1 MARSPAQRATAPKPR
16 PAPAPD
22 KKAKKG
28 RKRKR
33 AKLRADLKLFKFR
46 EKQTERVVYASSILC
61 AISTK
66 AGVVLYTVDEGV
78 VKTYTDI
85 SRTLASMEP
94 MHEIG
99 FLRIHGSVV
108 LNMAY
113 YRGMSPTRE
122 VTLAYPIDITIHVSV
137 RHLPEVKKFLDRYC
151 Y

>member
-1 MARSPAQRATAPKPR
+1 MARPPAKRATAPKPR

-22 KKAKKG
+22 QKAKKG

-33 AKLRADLKLFKFR
+33 AKLRADLKLFQFR
-46 EKQTERVVYASSILC
+46 EKQKERVVYASSIIC

-66 AGVVLYTVDEGV
+66 AGVVLYTVEEGE

-85 SRTLASMEP
+85 GRTLASMEP
-94 MHEIG
+94 MDEIG

-122 VTLAYPIDITIHVSV
+122 VTLAYPIDHTIYVSV
-137 RHLPEVKKFLDRYC
+137 RHLPAVKRFLDRYC